1 MYLFWPEFSLAF
13 QSALQ
18 FTHSPTFSCFSLTP
32 SLHRALSNLKID
44 FALLPNLLSLSRMNS
59 RCSHFLS
66 SPPTLAHIW
75 QSFLMKKVKGS
86 REEGC
91 GGHLAA
97 CALTSTRLAGVI
109 SRWLASGGGHGS
121 CEKKGEMEMWDGRKG
136 YDGSLLIKTHTW
148 HTPTRH
154 RVRC

>member
-18 FTHSPTFSCFSLTP
+18 FTHSPTFGCFFSHSLP
-32 SLHRALSNLKID
+32 SPCSIKSKDWLCSLAKSFI
-44 FALLPNLLSLSRMNS
+44 AITYEQSLLTLPLLTS
-59 RCSHFLS
+59 
-66 SPPTLAHIW
+66 PTLAQIW

-97 CALTSTRLAGVI
+97 CTPTSTRLAGVI
-109 SRWLASGGGHGS
+109 NRWLASGGGVTGVAQKKK
-121 CEKKGEMEMWDGRKG
+121 KKGELEMWDGRRG

-148 HTPTRH
+148 HTPT
-154 RVRC
+154 